1 MGSKVIS
8 GVKLT
13 SAILI
18 LTSYFS
24 CSLNE
29 DNESVIVT
37 PFQIGKG
44 ELYGAGKENI
54 LQQNIV
60 ITDTV
65 TWIELKNKM
74 NSVNNV
80 TGSFTETEIDFSQYI
95 ILASFSKLRNTG
107 GYSIEINRILEY
119 PFEIIVTVKNL
130 IPSGFVPAVITQPYH
145 IVKIPKT
152 GKEIIF
158 N

>member
-1 MGSKVIS
+1 MGSKIIS

-44 ELYGAGKENI
+44 VLYGAGMENI
-54 LQQNIV
+54 PQQNTV
-60 ITDTV
+60 IYDTV
-65 TWIELKNKM
+65 TWNELKHKM
-74 NSVNNV
+74 DSVNNV
-80 TGSFTETEIDFSQYI
+80 TGNFTETEIDFSQYI
-95 ILASFSKLRNTG
+95 ILASFSEIRPSE
-107 GYSIEINRILEY
+107 GYFIEISSVVEY
-119 PFEIIVTVKNL
+119 PDRINVMVTNTV
-130 IPSGFVPAVITQPYH
+130 PTVPVPAVITQPYH